1 MASEYHM
8 TQFALLRHEKTQ
20 WNKDKRI
27 QGQSNSPLTPE
38 GKIRA
43 QKWGH
48 LLKVHQWNR
57 IITSDMGRA
66 LETAVL
72 VNVSLQI
79 PLIHDPRL
87 REQNWGQ
94 WTGKTLEQLKKENP
108 LLLAHQESAGW
119 DFCPPD
125 GENRNMVWERSQTA
139 LKAATKKWSGEKI
152 LVVTHEGVI
161 KCLIYRL
168 LGRRFL
174 PTEKPIIRSHRLH
187 WILHDGEGFRLGQI
201 NEQTL
206 P

>member
-1 MASEYHM
+1 MASECPM

-20 WNKDKRI
+20 WNRDKRI

-43 QKWGH
+43 KKWGK
-48 LLKVHQWNR
+48 LLKPYPWNR
-57 IITSDMGRA
+57 IITSDLTRA
-66 LETAVL
+66 LETAGL
-72 VNVSLQI
+72 VNISLQI

-87 REQNWGQ
+87 REQDWGQ
-94 WTGKTLEQLKKENP
+94 WTGKTLQQLKKDNP
-108 LLLAHQESAGW
+108 QVLAYQERAGW
-119 DFCPPD
+119 NFCPPE
-125 GENRNMVWERSQTA
+125 GEDRNMVWERSQAA
-139 LKAATKKWSGEKI
+139 LKTAVKKWPGEKM

-174 PTEKPIIRSHRLH
+174 PTEKPVIRSHRLH
-187 WILHDGEGFRLGQI
+187 WILHEGEGFRLGQI
-201 NEQTL
+201 NDQAI